1 MSAGSFGSR
10 PVIVGMSD
18 EELNRIRRQ
27 MKARGLRDPLKAF
40 KQQRYSAL
48 QRGIDFDLSFSQWWG
63 LWELHYHLRGIRSGQ
78 MVMARNGDSGPYAIG
93 NVAIKTSR
101 ANHREAH
108 GYDDHEIART
118 LRTFKGMRGSSSAVV
133 KSRVI
138 ERFKSAE
145 QCDEDEEPTEDNGGP
160 KNILTSSVYGC

>member
-1 MSAGSFGSR
+1 MKKSLLDAARAPGLSL
-10 PVIVGMSD
+10 D
-18 EELNRIRRQ
+18 DLERIRDDAKQ
-27 MKARGLRDPLKAF
+27 RGLRDPLKAF
-40 KQQRYSAL
+40 RHHKHAASA
-48 QRGIDFDLSFSQWWG
+48 RGIAFELTFAQWWE
-63 LWELHYHLRGIRSGQ
+63 LWEPHYHLRGIRSGQ
-78 MVMARNGDSGPYAIG
+78 MVMARRGDVGPYAVG
-93 NVAIKTSR
+93 NVSIKTSR

-133 KSRVI
+133 QSRVI

-145 QCDEDEEPTEDNGGP
+145 QCDEDGEPIEDSGGP